1 MGTGGRQLNEVMRA
15 RDGDRDAFESLVHRH
30 TAWSFRLAAAIVG
43 PDQAADVTQEA
54 FLRVWRELP
63 RLRDAE
69 RFEPWLRRIVVNACR
84 DMARRS
90 ASRVREVQL
99 VGAIDDAPG
108 MMSADPRSSVEGD
121 ADVARALAGLPL
133 EQRTVLA
140 LHYAADL
147 PLAAVADVLGIPA
160 GTAKSRLNAAL
171 VRLRSG
177 LEDHR

>member
-1 MGTGGRQLNEVMRA
+1 M
-15 RDGDRDAFESLVHRH
+15 HRH
-30 TAWSFRLAAAIVG
+30 TGWAFRLASAIVG

-63 RLRDAE
+63 RLRDPA

-84 DMARRS
+84 DVGRRS
-90 ASRVREVQL
+90 ASRVQELQL
-99 VGAIDDAPG
+99 VGAMDGAPG
-108 MMSADPRSSVEGD
+108 AMSADPRPPVEDD

-133 EQRTVLA
+133 DQRTVLA

-147 PLAAVADVLGIPA
+147 SLAAVADVLGVPA

-171 VRLRSG
+171 VRLRSS
-177 LEDHR
+177 LEDQR